1 MDIAISAREMALS
14 IYREWSNHFF
24 TVEVFADQHGLEPE
38 HAEALLQT
46 CKLIANTPHPD
57 M

>member
-14 IYREWSNHFF
+14 IYREWFNNFL
-24 TVEVFADQHGLEPE
+24 TVEVFADHHGLEPE
-38 HAEALLQT
+38 HAEALLQA
-46 CKLIANTPHPD
+46 CRLIANTPHPD